1 MSEMPILSVIVPC
14 FNEEECI
21 QSTTKRLLEVL
32 NELVAESV
40 ISDDSF
46 IFYVD
51 DGSND
56 KTWELIEKVSGEN
69 SGKVK
74 GVKFSRNFGN
84 QKAILAGLTESRKY
98 NPDCFITID
107 ADLQQDETKIKEF
120 VRKYKNGAQI
130 VCGIRTDRNT
140 GDTFAYDTVANKS
153 KKQREDDAAKR
164 LFAILPDDQA
174 EYIKSLWIEFDR
186 GVTNEAKYA
195 NCMDK
200 LQPFFHNIMTEGHT
214 WQNADIPVSKKQVE
228 NRMACVK
235 EFMPQLYIW
244 VEKSISAAAERQWLS
259 I

>member
-1 MSEMPILSVIVPC
+1 MATENQEYTIPISSGNQRLDAQLKFTAEINKMTSVLRRTLLLDKSRCENDAEHSWHIAVMALLFEEYATEKVDLRHAVEM
-14 FNEEECI
+14 
-21 QSTTKRLLEVL
+21 LLVH
-32 NELVAESV
+32 
-40 ISDDSF
+40 D
-46 IFYVD
+46 
-51 DGSND
+51 
-56 KTWELIEKVSGEN
+56 LIEIY
-69 SGKVK
+69 
-74 GVKFSRNFGN
+74 
-84 QKAILAGLTESRKY
+84 A
-98 NPDCFITID
+98 
-107 ADLQQDETKIKEF
+107 
-120 VRKYKNGAQI
+120 
-130 VCGIRTDRNT
+130 

-228 NRMACVK
+228 DRMACVK

>member
-1 MSEMPILSVIVPC
+1 MATENQEYTIPISSGNQRLDAQLKFTAEINKMTSVLRRTLLLDKSRCENDAEHSWHIAVMALLFEEYATEEVDLRHAVEM
-14 FNEEECI
+14 
-21 QSTTKRLLEVL
+21 LLVH
-32 NELVAESV
+32 
-40 ISDDSF
+40 D
-46 IFYVD
+46 
-51 DGSND
+51 
-56 KTWELIEKVSGEN
+56 LIEIY
-69 SGKVK
+69 
-74 GVKFSRNFGN
+74 
-84 QKAILAGLTESRKY
+84 A
-98 NPDCFITID
+98 
-107 ADLQQDETKIKEF
+107 
-120 VRKYKNGAQI
+120 
-130 VCGIRTDRNT
+130 

-153 KKQREDDAAKR
+153 KKPREDDAAKR
-164 LFAILPDDQA
+164 LFSILPDDQA

-228 NRMACVK
+228 DRMACVK